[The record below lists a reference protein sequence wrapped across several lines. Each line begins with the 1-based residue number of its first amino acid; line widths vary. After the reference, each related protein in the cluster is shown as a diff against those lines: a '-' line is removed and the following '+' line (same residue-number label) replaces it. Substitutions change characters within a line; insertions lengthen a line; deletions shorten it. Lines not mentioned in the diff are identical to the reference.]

1 MTTSATGSA
10 AVSQQA
16 TPPPLTLPPGTS
28 PIAEGTV
35 SRETAAD
42 GISPKVSWA
51 AAAAALA
58 TIVWTIVGEL
68 APNVFSAATIA
79 TLTGATGTLLGFA
92 GGYLVRDKLRHQP

>member
-1 MTTSATGSA
+1 MTTSTTGSPS
-10 AVSQQA
+10 VPHTA
-16 TPPPLTLPPGTS
+16 TPLPITPPT
-28 PIAEGTV
+28 AEATV

-58 TIVWTIVGEL
+58 TIIWTIVGQV
-68 APNVFSAATIA
+68 APNLFSAATIA
-79 TLTGATGTLLGFA
+79 TLTGATGTVLGFA